1 VGVGL
6 GVLVNIA
13 NGRGVRLGGMVLDG
27 VGVSV
32 GGGVKVNVGVVD
44 GVTVGVVLLYRSR
57 SD

>member
-1 VGVGL
+1 MDGVGVAL

-32 GGGVKVNVGVVD
+32 GGGVKVNVGVADDVL
-44 GVTVGVVLLYRSR
+44 VGVGVAV
-57 SD
+57 